1 MCGIVGIVSF
11 ISINQYIYDSLTVLQ
26 HRGQDSAGIC
36 TIDKSNCFRL
46 RKANGLVR
54 DVFNKKHMKY
64 LQGDIGIGHVRYPT
78 SGSSCASEAQPFYVN
93 SPYGITLAHN
103 GNLTNVDELRKYL
116 FKNSRRHV
124 NTNSD
129 SEVLLNVFA
138 QELSDFQHNSCLK
151 YQDIFKAVTGVH
163 KKIRGAYAVISM
175 IIGHGIVAF
184 RDPHGIR
191 PLILGKRITANRAEY
206 MVASESVALDITGFT
221 VLRDVAPGEA
231 IYITQQG
238 KLFSCQCAE
247 NPQNNPC
254 LFEYVYFARP
264 DSCLDKISVYSAR
277 VRMGTKLGKKISR
290 EWKHLNIDVVIPI
303 PETSTDIALEIAH
316 IINKPY
322 RQGFVKNRYVGR
334 TFIMPGN
341 NVRKIAIKRKL
352 NTNRAEFINKN
363 VLLVDDSIVRGTTS
377 KQIIEMAREAG
388 AKNVYLASAAPE
400 IRFPNFYG
408 INMPNSTE
416 LIAHGR
422 KTEEICALIK
432 SDALIFQDLNDLI
445 EAVRE
450 ENLNITQFE
459 CSVFNGVY
467 ITRDIDENYL
477 NNFNCVYDKK
487 SKVTL
492 CREVENLEIYNEE
505 N

>member
-1 MCGIVGIVSF
+1 MCGIVGIFGF
-11 ISINQYIYDSLTVLQ
+11 IPINQCIYDALTVLQ

-36 TIDKSNCFRL
+36 TIDRLNRFRL
-46 RKANGLVR
+46 RKANGLVK
-54 DVFNKKHMKY
+54 DVFEKKHMKY
-64 LQGDIGIGHVRYPT
+64 LQGNIGIGHVRYPT
-78 SGSSCASEAQPFYVN
+78 AGSSSASEAQPFYVN

-103 GNLTNVDELRKYL
+103 GNLTNVHELRKYL
-116 FKNSRRHV
+116 FEKSRRHV

-129 SEVLLNVFA
+129 SEILLNIFA
-138 QELSDFQHNSCLK
+138 QELSNFQHNSLLEFNH
-151 YQDIFKAVTGVH
+151 IFKAVNAVH
-163 KKIRGAYAVISM
+163 KRIRGAYAVVSM

-191 PLILGKRITANRAEY
+191 PLILGRRVIKDRIEY
-206 MVASESVALDITGFT
+206 MIASESVALDITGFT
-221 VLRDVAPGEA
+221 IIRDILPGEA
-231 IYITQQG
+231 IYINQQG
-238 KLFSCQCAE
+238 QLFNCQCAD

-264 DSCLDKISVYSAR
+264 DSFLDKISVYSAR
-277 VRMGTKLGKKISR
+277 VRMGTKLGKKISQK
-290 EWKHLNIDVVIPI
+290 WKNLNIDVVIPI

-322 RQGFVKNRYVGR
+322 RQGFVKNRYIGR
-334 TFIMPGN
+334 TFIMPEN
-341 NVRKIAIKRKL
+341 NIRQIAVKRKL

-388 AKNVYLASAAPE
+388 AKNVYLASAAPQ

-408 INMPNSTE
+408 INMPSSKE
-416 LIAHGR
+416 LIAYKR
-422 KTEEICALIK
+422 KTEDICTLIK
-432 SDALIFQDLNDLI
+432 ADELIFQDLNDLI
-445 EAVRE
+445 EAVNE
-450 ENLNITQFE
+450 ENPNITQFE

-467 ITRDIDENYL
+467 ITKDIDESYL
-477 NNFNCVYDKK
+477 SNLQFINDKK
-487 SKVTL
+487 SKIIL
-492 CREVENLEIYNEE
+492 HHEAENLELYNDE